1 MLLLELNTT
10 KYTPIAI
17 QSQHIVAITSDYDE
31 HGYKLCKIY
40 DVAGNCFLV
49 RHSYE
54 EILDK
59 IKQL

>member
-1 MLLLELNTT
+1 MILELNTT
-10 KYTPIAI
+10 KYSSISI
-17 QSQHIVAITSDYDE
+17 QSQHIVAIASDYDE